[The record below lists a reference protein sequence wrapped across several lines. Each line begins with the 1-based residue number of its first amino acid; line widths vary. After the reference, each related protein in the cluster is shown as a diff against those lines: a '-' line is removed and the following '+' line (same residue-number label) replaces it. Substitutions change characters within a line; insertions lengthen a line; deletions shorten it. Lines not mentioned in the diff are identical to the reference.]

1 MEPKSQA
8 IWLLKEADSCYQN
21 EKKKET
27 DRETQIS
34 LDLKKCR

>member
-21 EKKKET
+21 EKKET

-34 LDLKKCR
+34 LDLKCR